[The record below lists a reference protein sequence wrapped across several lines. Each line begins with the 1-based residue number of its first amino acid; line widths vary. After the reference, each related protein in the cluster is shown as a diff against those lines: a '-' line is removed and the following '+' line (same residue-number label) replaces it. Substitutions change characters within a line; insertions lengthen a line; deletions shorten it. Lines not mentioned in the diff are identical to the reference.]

1 MHSLL
6 KPSGWFGKPHP
17 ILKRNKKFFADFSQS
32 RPLSEY
38 TFVVCDTEL
47 TGLDKRR
54 DEIISIGA
62 VKIVDLR
69 LELNQTFHQYVRPR
83 NIEHTASTLVHR
95 ITPEQLRQMPPI
107 EDVLPEFIWF
117 CGDSLLV
124 GHYVSLDITFLNRVA
139 LELLGGT
146 LSNPSIDTMR
156 LAQSYKE
163 TRFMDSHGHTNLSTS
178 YNLNDLTQEFNL
190 PPFKPH
196 DALEDALQ
204 AAYLFL
210 FLIKKMKNGRI
221 KTLKD
226 LYQAGRIIGLKY

>member
-1 MHSLL
+1 
-6 KPSGWFGKPHP
+6 
-17 ILKRNKKFFADFSQS
+17 
-32 RPLSEY
+32 
-38 TFVVCDTEL
+38 
-47 TGLDKRR
+47 
-54 DEIISIGA
+54 
-62 VKIVDLR
+62 
-69 LELNQTFHQYVRPR
+69 
-83 NIEHTASTLVHR
+83 
-95 ITPEQLRQMPPI
+95 MPPI

-156 LAQSYKE
+156 LAQGYKE
-163 TRFMDSHGHTNLSTS
+163 ARFMDSHGHTNLSTS

-190 PPFKPH
+190 PSFKPH

-210 FLIKKMKNGRI
+210 YLIKKMKNGRI
-221 KTLKD
+221 RTLKD
-226 LYQAGRIIGLKY
+226 MYQAGRIIGLKC